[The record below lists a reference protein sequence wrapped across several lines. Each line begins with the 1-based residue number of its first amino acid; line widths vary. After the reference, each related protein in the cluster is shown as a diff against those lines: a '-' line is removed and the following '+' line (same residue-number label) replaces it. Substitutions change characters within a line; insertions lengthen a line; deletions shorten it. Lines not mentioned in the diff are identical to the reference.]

1 MADYIFQLEPE
12 YYEVPEPDI
21 SGIEIDN
28 PAPVTIFSERQMR
41 LLVESLYTSWEGPP
55 PEEEGVPRPFLVLA
69 NVGLF
74 STPDR
79 PPVVPDVMV
88 SLDVSA
94 LPKPLENKEH
104 NTYFVWVFGKAPDV
118 VIEIVSNRV
127 GGEDSR
133 KLREYAR
140 IGVTYYVI
148 YDPGHHL
155 GRESLRM
162 YELRHRAYAP
172 MAEQWMPA
180 LGLGLRTWQGA
191 YEGMEDEWLR
201 WCDIDG
207 TLLPTGAELAAEQQ
221 QRAAQA
227 TERAYRAE
235 ERAEQAEG
243 RAEQA
248 ESRAERMEAQL
259 RALGIDPEA

>member
-1 MADYIFQLEPE
+1 MAEAVLETTT
-12 YYEVPEPDI
+12 YEGIRPDVSHI
-21 SGIEIDN
+21 QIEDETPVDN
-28 PAPVTIFSERQMR
+28 ICSEKQMR
-41 LLVESLYTSWEGPP
+41 LLAESLNVSWEGPP
-55 PEEEGVPRPFLVLA
+55 PEEEGAPRPFVVLA

-74 STPDR
+74 STPHT

-88 SLDVSA
+88 SLDVTP
-94 LPKPLENKEH
+94 LPDPLANKEH
-104 NTYFVWVFGKAPDV
+104 NTYFVWIFGKAPDV
-118 VIEIVSNRV
+118 VVEIVSNRV

-148 YDPGHHL
+148 YDPANYL
-155 GRESLRM
+155 SRDSLRM
-162 YELRHRAYAP
+162 YELRHRAYVP

-180 LGLGLRTWQGA
+180 LGIGLRTWHGA

-207 TLLPTGAELAAEQQ
+207 TLLPTGAELAAEERV
-221 QRAAQA
+221 RAAAARQ
-227 TERAYRAE
+227 
-235 ERAEQAEG
+235 RAEQAEE

-248 ESRAERMEAQL
+248 ESRAERLAAKL
-259 RALGIDPEA
+259 RALGVDPEA

>member
-1 MADYIFQLEPE
+1 MAEAVLEQTT
-12 YYEVPEPDI
+12 YEVIRPDVSHIVIENDEPV
-21 SGIEIDN
+21 DN
-28 PAPVTIFSERQMR
+28 IFSEKQMR
-41 LLVESLYTSWEGPP
+41 LLAESLNASWDGPP
-55 PEEEGVPRPFLVLA
+55 PEEEGVARPFIVLA

-88 SLDVSA
+88 SLDVAA
-94 LPKPLENKEH
+94 LPDPLANKEH
-104 NTYFVWVFGKAPDV
+104 NTYFVWIFGKAPDV
-118 VIEIVSNRV
+118 VVEIVSNRV

-133 KLREYAR
+133 KMREYAR
-140 IGVTYYVI
+140 IGVTYYI
-148 YDPGHHL
+148 LYDPGQHL
-155 GRESLRM
+155 SREPLRM
-162 YELRHRAYAP
+162 YELRHKAYVP

-207 TLLPTGAELAAEQQ
+207 TLLPTGAELAAEQRQ
-221 QRAAQA
+221 
-227 TERAYRAE
+227 RAE
-235 ERAEQAEG
+235 EAAKRAERAEG

-248 ESRAERMEAQL
+248 EERAERLAAKL
-259 RALGIDPEA
+259 RALGIDPDA